1 MMGCVAISVEIMT
14 NAMSR
19 MFFISQSF
27 SCAIPCRDDPIED
40 EFMFNGLGRVF
51 CIQFFCR
58 RLNIGNIWYSRVAF
72 FSSRCLP

>member
-1 MMGCVAISVEIMT
+1 MMGCEAIRVEIMT

-19 MFFISQSF
+19 MFFIDQSF
-27 SCAIPCRDDPIED
+27 SCAIPCRYSPIED
-40 EFMFNGLGRVF
+40 EFFLNGLHRSS

-72 FSSRCLP
+72 SSSRCLP